1 MNFKDARDS
10 KATFFFLRSRFT
22 EKFLAPC
29 RGFVEFGFNRIYLD
43 NLLVTLVWLIY
54 SYPVEKYIQNMPDK
68 ANKKIIYI

>member
-1 MNFKDARDS
+1 MLETLKLL
-10 KATFFFLRSRFT
+10 FFFFAFSVYREVLGS
-22 EKFLAPC
+22 C